1 MSAALA
7 AEAPNERMAVHRA
20 DAGPGPWVARIK
32 GAHPRFGFERE
43 FMQPLRDYSGARVNM
58 KRQTKGVV
66 LEWLLPPEGVYEIR
80 LFEGKRG
87 VERRRFYRVE
97 DGELVEVSREEVIEW
112 IRRNA
117 R

>member
-1 MSAALA
+1 MSAAALV
-7 AEAPNERMAVHRA
+7 EAPNERMAVHRA
-20 DAGPGPWVARIK
+20 DAGPGPWVARIT
-32 GAHPRFGFERE
+32 GPDARFGFKRE
-43 FMQPLRDYSGARVNM
+43 FLNPLRDYSTARVTSR
-58 KRQTKGVV
+58 RQTKGVV

-97 DGELVEVSREEVIEW
+97 DGELVEVAREEVIEW